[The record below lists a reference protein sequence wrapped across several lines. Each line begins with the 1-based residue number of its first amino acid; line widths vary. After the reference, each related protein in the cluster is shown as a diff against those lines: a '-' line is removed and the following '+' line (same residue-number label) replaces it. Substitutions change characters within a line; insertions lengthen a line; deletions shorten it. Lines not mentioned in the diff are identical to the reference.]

1 MENLRIE
8 QLIKLDSPT
17 LTSVIDNWKDY
28 DKTKVIISII
38 ELKFRSYE
46 LNKNILNKLENF
58 CKNYDINDLDN
69 ETIKI
74 IRDNGFADYL
84 EYRKNIIEI
93 NNKSESEFYIIE
105 SPNKILKAGKSLKI
119 VVYSYMILMAC
130 SITGILIVINTN
142 NAETIRNTYIT
153 IGFVSF
159 LLNIIILV
167 SLFEAGDNLE
177 NSVKINSGDKN
188 EKISKTKLPSF

>member
-1 MENLRIE
+1 M
-8 QLIKLDSPT
+8 DSPT